1 MPESEIST
9 YTNGLVLKTTQ
20 PVTKNDIITLCNL
33 LNERDEYKDV
43 CTFEPEPI
51 TEGGIVYRFNV
62 RSPEQQRWYK
72 SVRLGIGNC
81 PVDRTGEFSQRFL
94 SQNRGKWDWIHHK
107 TNVMEEW
114 NLSKDIVYP
123 EHEKFRTF
131 LKSFRG
137 APAFTQEE
145 LKIWEECLAC
155 IGVQKVGKIPTKKDL
170 KFEDELKDELFVNQ

>member
-33 LNERDEYKDV
+33 LNERDEYKDM

-62 RSPEQQRWYK
+62 KSPEQQRWYK
-72 SVRLGIGNC
+72 SVRFNC
-81 PVDRTGEFSQRFL
+81 ISGLKNGFRQ
-94 SQNRGKWDWIHHK
+94 GKWYVGKWYDVDV
-107 TNVMEEW
+107 NVMEEW

-123 EHEKFRTF
+123 EREKFWTF
-131 LKSFRG
+131 LKSFEG
-137 APAFTQEE
+137 APAFTQQE

-170 KFEDELKDELFVNQ
+170 KFED